1 MHIPHSAV
9 LPLVVAA
16 SVACAKELS
25 QPKQSAADTYQATLV
40 ARQADA
46 YNSRDLDAFV
56 ATYSPDIEMRTLG
69 SDSVEVRGHK
79 ALREAYKFLL
89 TMPKEFHAT
98 TVQRIVSGPFVID
111 REHLEGLAEPVAFD
125 PVVIYEVRDS
135 LIRRVWFTPS
145 K

>member
-1 MHIPHSAV
+1 MRIPSSTI
-9 LPLVVAA
+9 LFWLVT
-16 SVACAKELS
+16 SVACARKLPQRE
-25 QPKQSAADTYQATLV
+25 QSADVTYPAKLV

-56 ATYSPDIEMRTLG
+56 ATYSPDIELRTLG
-69 SDSVEVRGHK
+69 NDSVEVRGHK

-89 TMPKEFHAT
+89 TVPKEFHAA
-98 TVQRIVSGPFVID
+98 TVEQIVSGPFVVAL
-111 REHLEGLAEPVAFD
+111 EHLEGLPEPLAFD

-135 LIRRVWFTPS
+135 LIRRVWFSPT